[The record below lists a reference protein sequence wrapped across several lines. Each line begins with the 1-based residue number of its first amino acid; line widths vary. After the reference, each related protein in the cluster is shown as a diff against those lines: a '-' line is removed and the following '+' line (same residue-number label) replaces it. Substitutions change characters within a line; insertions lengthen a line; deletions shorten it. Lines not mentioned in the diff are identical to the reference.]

1 MTIKPVIEK
10 INQKIDRSKVNYAIT
25 LVKSLG
31 SKDEISLNKIWA
43 LCGFKSKF
51 EFEQSFK
58 RFKVFHL
65 KNMSISFKINYLKL

>member
-10 INQKIDRSKVNYAIT
+10 INQKIDRSKVNYAVT

-58 RFKVFHL
+58 SVQG
-65 KNMSISFKINYLKL
+65 ISFKEYVDKL

>member
-10 INQKIDRSKVNYAIT
+10 INQKIDRSKVNYAVT
-25 LVKSLG
+25 LVKSLS
-31 SKDEISLNKIWA
+31 SKDEISLNKMWA

-58 RFKVFHL
+58 RVQG
-65 KNMSISFKINYLKL
+65 ISFKEYVDKLY

>member
-1 MTIKPVIEK
+1 VTIKPVIEK
-10 INQKIDRSKVNYAIT
+10 IKQKIDRSKVNYAVT
-25 LVKSLG
+25 LVKSLS

-58 RFKVFHL
+58 KVQG
-65 KNMSISFKINYLKL
+65 ISFKEYVDKLY